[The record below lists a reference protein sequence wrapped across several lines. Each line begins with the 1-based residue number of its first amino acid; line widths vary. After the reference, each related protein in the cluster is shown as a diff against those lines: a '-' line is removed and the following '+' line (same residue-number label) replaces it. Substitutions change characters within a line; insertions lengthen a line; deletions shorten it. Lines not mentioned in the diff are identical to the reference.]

1 MSALQW
7 LANTA
12 PDLIKQGREGLEDGS
27 GEWMRK
33 STGEPL
39 SYARRITANIR
50 TEGYQTNLSKDR
62 EVSYSYQASVRQ
74 LETFIRVNGEER
86 RYLIRGVD
94 DDGNVY
100 EKEFN
105 PYEIDPENE
114 EYTEFSAIC
123 LYIQKTEK
131 YADYIMSD
139 SDNVESM
146 PEKAERVSILGKWND
161 MQTESNHNELLE
173 STMKLRKAIHDYWEK
188 QQPVLGAGQG
198 FVDCT
203 ITKGA
208 QIDDGS

>member
-1 MSALQW
+1 M
-7 LANTA
+7 
-12 PDLIKQGREGLEDGS
+12 
-27 GEWMRK
+27 
-33 STGEPL
+33 
-39 SYARRITANIR
+39 
-50 TEGYQTNLSKDR
+50 
-62 EVSYSYQASVRQ
+62 
-74 LETFIRVNGEER
+74 NGEER

-94 DDGNVY
+94 DNGNVY
-100 EKEFN
+100 EREFN

-123 LYIQKTEK
+123 MYIQKTEK
-131 YADYIMSD
+131 YADYIMSESD
-139 SDNVESM
+139 SVESM

-188 QQPVLGAGQG
+188 QQPTLGAGQG
-198 FVDCT
+198 FVDFT